1 MLGHESEV
9 RVRMVEQLPRQVLRL
24 LALDHESQRALS
36 VAGLVQGHA
45 DGISLQAYRLP
56 EHGAELFEEP

>member
-9 RVRMVEQLPRQVLRL
+9 RVRVVEQLPRQVLRL

-36 VAGLVQGHA
+36 VPGLVQSRA
-45 DGISLQAYRLP
+45 DGISLQACRFP
-56 EHGAELFEEP
+56 EQGAELLEEP